1 MFDNEDFEEGKTIA
15 KALYK
20 AIKTFYKELEKA
32 GMDGAFYPLKIE
44 IFELSYDFNDI
55 MEVLSWDNLG
65 STVARHQILKV
76 VKEVKNETK

>member
-1 MFDNEDFEEGKTIA
+1 MFDNEDFQEGKIVA
-15 KALYK
+15 KALHK

-32 GMDGAFYPLKIE
+32 GIDGAFYPIKIE
-44 IFELSYDFNDI
+44 IFELSYDFNEI

-65 STVARHQILKV
+65 SLVTRHQILKM